1 MYANSVNN
9 TAGRIMPPAPPASKA
24 QSSAPNLSLNARNY
38 LAYLESKFSD
48 VNFFVGSAKYSSGI
62 RDFDSDA
69 VYNCFLCP
77 SLIEEMANCTETAAK
92 YEQVIWEMRAHID
105 NLHYGLKETGL
116 GEYVASYAIEINDDG
131 SVDYVLML
139 KDSTRGLHGGGEDA
153 SPKILKAKSVD
164 ELFKQF
170 NSLRELKGSDR
181 ASGGGNYDIAEF

>member
-1 MYANSVNN
+1 MYTNSVNAN
-9 TAGRIMPPAPPASKA
+9 RVAPPVQKA
-24 QSSAPNLSLNARNY
+24 QSSAANPPNLSLNARNY

-48 VNFFVGSAKYSSGI
+48 VSFFVGSAKYSSGI

-77 SLIEEMANCTETAAK
+77 ELIEEMANCTETAAK
-92 YEQVIWEMRAHID
+92 YEQVIWEMRAHMD
-105 NLHYGLKETGL
+105 NLHYGLKESGL

-139 KDSTRGLHGGGEDA
+139 KDSTRGLHSGDEDS

-170 NSLRELKGSDR
+170 NSLRELKGSSR